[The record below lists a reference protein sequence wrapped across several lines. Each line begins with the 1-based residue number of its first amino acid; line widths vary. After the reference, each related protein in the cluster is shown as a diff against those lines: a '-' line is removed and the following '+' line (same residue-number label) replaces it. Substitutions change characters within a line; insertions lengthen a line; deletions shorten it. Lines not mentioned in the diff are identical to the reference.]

1 MAGISYST
9 LCRRLDTA
17 PPKALSDEEM
27 DTSIEKIVSQFL
39 YTGQRIIQGAFQA
52 EGVPVT
58 CSVI

>member
-27 DTSIEKIVSQFL
+27 DASMEKIVSQFP
-39 YTGQRIIQGAFQA
+39 YAGQRIIQGAF
-52 EGVPVT
+52 
-58 CSVI
+58 